1 MADLVALEQETG
13 LGNPGN
19 SGNWEIFGNCEMCG
33 NSGDVGKPNF
43 PNYGKLSEFQES
55 HKIGIMQTLCQN
67 WHLDW
72 IGLTWIGLDW
82 VGLDWIGL
90 D

>member
-1 MADLVALEQETG
+1 MLPEEPISTCIRSKIVNATCMLQNSHDMLHECRMADLVALEQETG

-43 PNYGKLSEFQES
+43 PNYGKFS
-55 HKIGIMQTLCQN
+55 
-67 WHLDW
+67 
-72 IGLTWIGLDW
+72 
-82 VGLDWIGL
+82 
-90 D
+90 